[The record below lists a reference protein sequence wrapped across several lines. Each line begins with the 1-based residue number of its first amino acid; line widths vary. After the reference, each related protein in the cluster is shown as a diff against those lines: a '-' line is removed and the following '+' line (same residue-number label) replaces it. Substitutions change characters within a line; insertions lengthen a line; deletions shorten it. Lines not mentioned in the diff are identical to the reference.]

1 MSLTAKRT
9 ERCFYKLSAVIL
21 CLFVLA
27 SAQIFATGKTKL
39 KNGTV
44 IAKTTGAVTLKPEG
58 VRVAIELV
66 PEERQKS
73 PSLSARIAK
82 LAPGKSFY
90 LVFKNL
96 QTDEQPGE
104 LYHVY
109 LNVEPGKTPNTS
121 DQPAGILNFYN
132 ARKEP
137 RADVFFSFDVTEALR
152 KLSAEKQLAESL
164 TLTIIPA
171 EPPAAGAVPTIGQ
184 IELVEQ

>member
-27 SAQIFATGKTKL
+27 SAHIFAIGKTKL

-44 IAKTTGAVTLKPEG
+44 IAKSPGAVMLTPEG

-66 PEERQKS
+66 PEERQKNQ
-73 PSLSARIAK
+73 SLQARIAR

-96 QTDEQPGE
+96 QTDKQPGE

-109 LNVEPGKTPNTS
+109 LNVEPGKSPNKA
-121 DQPAGILNFYN
+121 DQPAGVLNFYN
-132 ARKEP
+132 ARKDP
-137 RADVFFSFDVTEALR
+137 RADEIFFSFDVTEALR
-152 KLSAEKQLAESL
+152 KLSTETL

-171 EPPAAGAVPTIGQ
+171 EPPEAGAVPSIGQ

>member
-9 ERCFYKLSAVIL
+9 ERCFYRLSAVIL
-21 CLFVLA
+21 CQFVLM
-27 SAQIFATGKTKL
+27 SAPIFVTGKTKL

-44 IAKTTGAVTLKPEG
+44 IAKTSGAVTLKPEG
-58 VRVAIELV
+58 VRVAVELV
-66 PEERQKS
+66 PEERQKNQ
-73 PSLSARIAK
+73 SLSARIAK
-82 LAPGKSFY
+82 LGPVKSFY

-96 QTDEQPGE
+96 QTDKQPGE

-121 DQPAGILNFYN
+121 DQPDGVLNFYN

-137 RADVFFSFDVTEALR
+137 RPTLFFSFDVTEVLQ
-152 KLSAEKQLAESL
+152 KLSAQRQLTESL

>member
-9 ERCFYKLSAVIL
+9 ERSFYKLSAVIL
-21 CLFVLA
+21 CLFVLV
-27 SAQIFATGKTKL
+27 SAPIFAAGKTTL

-44 IAKTTGAVTLKPEG
+44 IAKSTGAVTLKPKG
-58 VRVAIELV
+58 VRVSVDLV
-66 PEERQKS
+66 PEERQKNR
-73 PSLSARIAK
+73 SLSARIAK
-82 LAPGKSFY
+82 LSPGKSFY

-96 QTDEQPGE
+96 QTDKQPGE
-104 LYHVY
+104 LYNVY
-109 LNVEPGKTPNTS
+109 LNVEPDKTPNTS
-121 DQPAGILNFYN
+121 EQPDAVLNFYN

-137 RADVFFSFDVTEALR
+137 RTDLFFSFDVTEVLQ
-152 KLSAEKQLAESL
+152 KLSSERQLAESL

>member
-1 MSLTAKRT
+1 MSLTAKRA
-9 ERCFYKLSAVIL
+9 ERRFYRLSAVIL

-27 SAQIFATGKTKL
+27 SAHGKTQL

-58 VRVAIELV
+58 TRVAVELV
-66 PEERQKS
+66 PGEKGQ
-73 PSLSARIAK
+73 SLSARIAK
-82 LAPGKSFY
+82 LAPGKSLY

-96 QTDEQPGE
+96 QTDNQPGE

-121 DQPAGILNFYN
+121 EQPAGVLNFFN
-132 ARKEP
+132 ARKDP

-152 KLSAEKQLAESL
+152 KLSAEKQLPESL